1 MPILNS
7 SSVLLERDAMNNTD
21 SLSLAP
27 SEMEPASAYRLFQS
41 LVVPRPIAWVSSIDH
56 RGRINLAP
64 FSFFN
69 AVATN
74 PLIVMLAIGKKGPTP
89 KDTLRNLKETGEFV
103 INIVS
108 EELAEA
114 MNISSGDWPP
124 EVSEFE
130 VLQLTS
136 LPCINV
142 KPPRVA
148 DAPAA
153 MEAKVTQIVPVEGS
167 SSTLVLGE
175 IVRFH
180 VAEGMLR
187 PNGLVDPL
195 LSKPIAR
202 LGDNEYATIGRVFTM
217 NRPKF

>member
-1 MPILNS
+1 
-7 SSVLLERDAMNNTD
+7 MNNKD
-21 SLSLAP
+21 PLSLTP
-27 SEMEPASAYRLFQS
+27 SEMLPAAAYRLFQS
-41 LVVPRPIAWVSSIDH
+41 LVAPRPIAWVSSIDS
-56 RGRINLAP
+56 RGKVNLAP

-74 PLIVMLAIGKKGPTP
+74 PLIVMLAIGRKGSGP
-89 KDTLRNLKETGEFV
+89 KDTLRNLQETGEFV

-114 MNISSGDWPP
+114 MNITSGDWPP
-124 EVSEFE
+124 ETNEFE

-136 LPCINV
+136 LPSVDV

-153 MEAKVTQIVPVEGS
+153 MEAKVRQIVPVEGT

-175 IVRFH
+175 IIRFH
-180 VAEGMLR
+180 VREGMLR

-195 LSKPIAR
+195 LSKPVAR
-202 LGDNEYATIGRVFTM
+202 LGDTEYATIGRVFTM

>member
-1 MPILNS
+1 
-7 SSVLLERDAMNNTD
+7 MNNKEP
-21 SLSLAP
+21 LSLIPA
-27 SEMEPASAYRLFQS
+27 EMEPASAYKLFQS
-41 LVVPRPIAWVSSIDH
+41 LVAPRPIAWVSSIDS

-69 AVATN
+69 AVATK
-74 PLIVMLAIGKKGPTP
+74 PLIVMLAIGRKGSRP
-89 KDTLRNLKETGEFV
+89 KDTLKNLEETGEFV

-114 MNISSGDWPP
+114 MNITSGDWPP
-124 EVSEFE
+124 EVNEFE
-130 VLQLTS
+130 ILQLTS
-136 LPCINV
+136 LPSIDV

-153 MEAKVTQIVPVEGS
+153 MEAKVRQIVPVEGT

-175 IVRFH
+175 VVRFH
-180 VAEGMLR
+180 LREGILR

-195 LSKPIAR
+195 LSKPVAR

-217 NRPKF
+217 NRPRF

>member
-1 MPILNS
+1 
-7 SSVLLERDAMNNTD
+7 MNNKEP
-21 SLSLAP
+21 LSLIP
-27 SEMEPASAYRLFQS
+27 SEMEPASAFKLFQS
-41 LVVPRPIAWVSSIDH
+41 LVAPRPIAWVSSVDS

-64 FSFFN
+64 FSYFN
-69 AVATN
+69 AVATK
-74 PLIVMLAIGKKGPTP
+74 PFIVMLAIGRKGSTP
-89 KDTLRNLKETGEFV
+89 KDTLKNLQETGEFV

-114 MNISSGDWPP
+114 MNITSGDWPP
-124 EVSEFE
+124 EVNEFE

-136 LPCINV
+136 LPSVDV
-142 KPPRVA
+142 KPPRIA

-153 MEAKVTQIVPVEGS
+153 MEAKVRQIVPVEGT

-175 IVRFH
+175 VVRFH
-180 VAEGMLR
+180 VREGLLR
-187 PNGLVDPL
+187 PNGLVDAL

-217 NRPKF
+217 NRPKL

>member
-1 MPILNS
+1 
-7 SSVLLERDAMNNTD
+7 MNNKEP
-21 SLSLAP
+21 LSLIPA
-27 SEMEPASAYRLFQS
+27 EMEPARAYKLFQS
-41 LVVPRPIAWVSSIDH
+41 LVAPRPIAWVSSIDS

-69 AVATN
+69 AVATK
-74 PLIVMLAIGKKGPTP
+74 PLIVMLAIGRKGSTP
-89 KDTLRNLKETGEFV
+89 KDTLKNLQDTGEFV

-114 MNISSGDWPP
+114 MNITSGDWPP
-124 EVSEFE
+124 EVNEFE
-130 VLQLTS
+130 ILQLTS
-136 LPCINV
+136 LPSIDV

-153 MEAKVTQIVPVEGS
+153 MEAKVRQIVPVEGT

-175 IVRFH
+175 VVRFH
-180 VAEGMLR
+180 LREGVLR

-195 LSKPIAR
+195 LSKPVAR
-202 LGDNEYATIGRVFTM
+202 LGDTEYATIGRVFTM
-217 NRPKF
+217 NRPKL

>member
-1 MPILNS
+1 
-7 SSVLLERDAMNNTD
+7 MNNKEP
-21 SLSLAP
+21 LSLIPA
-27 SEMEPASAYRLFQS
+27 EMEPASAYKLFQS
-41 LVVPRPIAWVSSIDH
+41 LVAPRPIAWVSSIDS

-69 AVATN
+69 AVATK
-74 PLIVMLAIGKKGPTP
+74 PLIVMLAIGRKGSRP
-89 KDTLRNLKETGEFV
+89 KDTLKNLEETGEFV

-114 MNISSGDWPP
+114 MNITSGDWPP
-124 EVSEFE
+124 EVNEFE
-130 VLQLTS
+130 ILQLTS
-136 LPCINV
+136 LPSIDV

-153 MEAKVTQIVPVEGS
+153 MEAKVRQIVPVEGT

-175 IVRFH
+175 VVRFH
-180 VAEGMLR
+180 LREGILR
-187 PNGLVDPL
+187 PNGLVDAL
-195 LSKPIAR
+195 LSKPVAR
-202 LGDNEYATIGRVFTM
+202 LGDNEYATLGHVFTM

>member
-1 MPILNS
+1 
-7 SSVLLERDAMNNTD
+7 MNNKEP
-21 SLSLAP
+21 LSLIPA
-27 SEMEPASAYRLFQS
+27 EMEPASAYKLFQS
-41 LVVPRPIAWVSSIDH
+41 LVAPRPIAWVSSIDS

-69 AVATN
+69 AVATK
-74 PLIVMLAIGKKGPTP
+74 PLIVMLAIGRKGSTP
-89 KDTLRNLKETGEFV
+89 KDTLKNLQETGEFV

-114 MNISSGDWPP
+114 MNITSGDWPP
-124 EVSEFE
+124 EVNEFE
-130 VLQLTS
+130 ILQLTS
-136 LPCINV
+136 LPSIDV

-153 MEAKVTQIVPVEGS
+153 MEAKVRQIVPVEGT

-175 IVRFH
+175 VVRIH
-180 VAEGMLR
+180 LREGVLR

-195 LSKPIAR
+195 LSKPVAR
-202 LGDNEYATIGRVFTM
+202 LGDNEYATLGHVFTM

>member
-1 MPILNS
+1 
-7 SSVLLERDAMNNTD
+7 MNNKEP
-21 SLSLAP
+21 LSLIPA
-27 SEMEPASAYRLFQS
+27 EMEPARAYKLFQS
-41 LVVPRPIAWVSSIDH
+41 LVAPRPIAWVSSIDS

-69 AVATN
+69 AVATK
-74 PLIVMLAIGKKGPTP
+74 PLIVMLAIGRKGSTP
-89 KDTLRNLKETGEFV
+89 KDTLKNLQDTGEFV

-114 MNISSGDWPP
+114 MNITSGDWPP
-124 EVSEFE
+124 EVNEFE
-130 VLQLTS
+130 ILQLTS
-136 LPCINV
+136 LPSIDV

-153 MEAKVTQIVPVEGS
+153 MEAKVRQIVPVEGT

-175 IVRFH
+175 VVRFH
-180 VAEGMLR
+180 LREGVLR

-195 LSKPIAR
+195 LSKPVAR
-202 LGDNEYATIGRVFTM
+202 LGDNEYATLGHVFTM

>member
-1 MPILNS
+1 
-7 SSVLLERDAMNNTD
+7 MNNKEP
-21 SLSLAP
+21 LSLIPA
-27 SEMEPASAYRLFQS
+27 EMEPASAYKLFQS
-41 LVVPRPIAWVSSIDH
+41 LVAPRPIAWVSSIDS

-69 AVATN
+69 AVATK
-74 PLIVMLAIGKKGPTP
+74 PLIVMLAIGRKGSTP
-89 KDTLRNLKETGEFV
+89 KDTLKNLEETGEFV

-114 MNISSGDWPP
+114 MNITSGDWPP
-124 EVSEFE
+124 EVNEFE
-130 VLQLTS
+130 ILQLTS
-136 LPCINV
+136 LPSIDV

-153 MEAKVTQIVPVEGS
+153 MEAKVRQIVPVEGT

-175 IVRFH
+175 VVRFH
-180 VAEGMLR
+180 LREGILR
-187 PNGLVDPL
+187 PNGLVDAL
-195 LSKPIAR
+195 LSKPVAR
-202 LGDNEYATIGRVFTM
+202 LGDNEYATLGHVFTM

>member
-1 MPILNS
+1 
-7 SSVLLERDAMNNTD
+7 MNNKEPL
-21 SLSLAP
+21 SLSP
-27 SEMEPASAYRLFQS
+27 SEMEPASAYKLFQS
-41 LVVPRPIAWVSSIDH
+41 LVAPRPIAWVSSIDT
-56 RGRINLAP
+56 RGRVNLAP

-69 AVATN
+69 AIATK
-74 PLIVMLAIGKKGPTP
+74 PLIVMLAIGRKGGLP
-89 KDTLRNLKETGEFV
+89 KDTLRNIEETGEFV

-114 MNISSGDWPP
+114 MNITSGDWP
-124 EVSEFE
+124 SEINEFDI
-130 VLQLTS
+130 LQLPS
-136 LPCINV
+136 HPSVDV

-153 MEAKVTQIVPVEGS
+153 MEAKVTQIIPVQGT

-175 IVRFH
+175 VIRFH
-180 VAEGMLR
+180 LREGILR

-195 LSKPIAR
+195 LSKPVAR
-202 LGDNEYATIGRVFTM
+202 LGDNEYATIGKVFTM

>member
-1 MPILNS
+1 
-7 SSVLLERDAMNNTD
+7 MNNKEP
-21 SLSLAP
+21 LSLIPA
-27 SEMEPASAYRLFQS
+27 EMEPASAYKLFQS
-41 LVVPRPIAWVSSIDH
+41 LVAPRPIAWVSSIDS

-69 AVATN
+69 AVATK
-74 PLIVMLAIGKKGPTP
+74 PLIVMLAIGRKGSTP
-89 KDTLRNLKETGEFV
+89 KDTLKNLVETGEFV

-114 MNISSGDWPP
+114 MNITSGDWPP
-124 EVSEFE
+124 EVNEFE
-130 VLQLTS
+130 ILQLTS
-136 LPCINV
+136 LPSIDV

-153 MEAKVTQIVPVEGS
+153 MEAKVRQIVPVEGT

-175 IVRFH
+175 VVRIH
-180 VAEGMLR
+180 LREGVLR

-195 LSKPIAR
+195 LSKPVAR
-202 LGDNEYATIGRVFTM
+202 LGDNEYATLGHVFTM

>member
-1 MPILNS
+1 
-7 SSVLLERDAMNNTD
+7 MNNKD
-21 SLSLAP
+21 PLSLTP
-27 SEMEPASAYRLFQS
+27 SEMEPASAYKLFQS
-41 LVVPRPIAWVSSIDH
+41 LVAPRPIAWVSSIDS

-69 AVATN
+69 AVATK
-74 PLIVMLAIGKKGPTP
+74 PLMVMLAIGHKGSAP
-89 KDTLRNLKETGEFV
+89 KDTLKNLQEMGEFV

-114 MNISSGDWPP
+114 MNITSGDWPP
-124 EVSEFE
+124 ETNEFE

-136 LPCINV
+136 LPSIDV

-153 MEAKVTQIVPVEGS
+153 MEVKVRQIVPVDGS

-175 IVRFH
+175 VVRFH
-180 VAEGMLR
+180 VRQGILR

-195 LSKPIAR
+195 LSKPVTR